1 MDLSELKID
10 PEFAE
15 KIPRL
20 TDEEFAARW
29 LAEPYKPKG
38 FEPGKESSLMAITD
52 IVC

>member
-20 TDEEFAARW
+20 TDEEFAQLKTNILSEDSLSNIVLLYRM
-29 LAEPYKPKG
+29 LSYKH
-38 FEPGKESSLMAITD
+38 
-52 IVC
+52 